1 LVNLGEDYSWVFN
14 GWLVLG
20 PNPQFPCR
28 FFNLYPSW
36 PGHTN
41 PPRAAK
47 KQKKRK
53 ILKALSW
60 LVDPDTLIFF
70 LSRFSAG
77 LDLR

>member
-1 LVNLGEDYSWVFN
+1 MVGLFLDRIPSFHVD
-14 GWLVLG
+14 
-20 PNPQFPCR
+20 
-28 FFNLYPSW
+28 FFTLYPSW